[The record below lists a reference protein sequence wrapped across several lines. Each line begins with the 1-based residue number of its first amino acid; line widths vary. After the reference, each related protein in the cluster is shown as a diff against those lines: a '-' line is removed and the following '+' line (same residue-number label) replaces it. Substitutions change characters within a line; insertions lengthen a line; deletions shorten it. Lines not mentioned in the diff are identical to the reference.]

1 MTKEPFFVTTP
12 IYYVNDMPHLGH
24 SYTTIG
30 CDALARYKRMC
41 GYDVFFLTGVDEH
54 GQKIERRAT
63 AEGKSPQEYVDYV
76 TDAFKRLWAEL
87 DISND
92 GFIRTTDP
100 EHVRAVQH
108 VFQQLYDSGDI
119 YKGKY
124 EGWYCTPCEAFF
136 MESQLVDGN
145 CPDCG
150 RPVEWLQEESYFFR
164 LSKYEDRLLA
174 HIEAN
179 PDFIQ
184 PATRRHEM
192 VNFIK
197 SGLNDLCVSRT
208 TFDWGVPV
216 PFAPGHVVYVWLDA
230 LINYLTASGYV
241 DDPERFA
248 KYWPADVHVVGKEIV
263 RFHSVIWPAVLM
275 SLGLPLPKK
284 VFGHGWWTVEGAK
297 MSKSVGNVVKPHD
310 YAKEFGVD
318 AVRYFV
324 LREVPFGQDGD
335 FSRASFVYRVNADL
349 ANDLGNLLSRTTAMI
364 NKFAGGQVPEPGE
377 WDDADKKIPEIA
389 TDAVDKA
396 ARAFDDLAFSEALE
410 NVFRLVDAGNK
421 YIDDVEPWNL
431 AKTDAGRRR
440 LGTVLYNLAESLR
453 IAAVALSPVLT
464 SKSAEIWYQLGI
476 DGDPAEAG
484 WEATKWGGT
493 VPGTEVR
500 RGDPIFPR
508 IDVKAALK
516 EEASSES
523 GSASSREGSG
533 GRVKGESVQ
542 CCGGDFGEGHAQ
554 PDGGKAVLRA
564 AAAPAREGE
573 ALDADNIISIEDFA
587 KVDLKVGNVLE
598 AERIEGADKLLV
610 LQVDIGSETRQI
622 VAGIAKHY
630 SPEELI
636 GKQIVVVTNLK
647 PAKLRG
653 VMSNGMLLAAST
665 TGDPKEVRVVTPDGP
680 VPAGSRVK

>member
-1 MTKEPFFVTTP
+1 MPKGSFFITTP

-54 GQKIERRAT
+54 GQKIERCAI
-63 AEGKSPQEYVDYV
+63 ASGKSPQAYVDYV
-76 TDAFKRLWAEL
+76 TGAFKKLWAEL

-92 GFIRTTDP
+92 HFIRTTDP
-100 EHVRAVQH
+100 EHVRVVQH
-108 VFQQLYDSGDI
+108 VFQKLYDSGDI
-119 YKGKY
+119 YQGRY
-124 EGWYCTPCEAFF
+124 EGWYCTPCETFF
-136 MESQLVDGN
+136 LESQLVEGN

-150 RPVEWLQEESYFFR
+150 RRVEWLQEESYFFR
-164 LSKYEDRLLA
+164 LSKYQDRLLA

-197 SGLNDLCVSRT
+197 NGLEDLCVSRT
-208 TFDWGVPV
+208 SFDWGVPV

-241 DDPERFA
+241 DDPEKFDR
-248 KYWPADVHVVGKEIV
+248 YWPADVHVVGKEIV

-275 SLGLPLPKK
+275 SLELPLPKK
-284 VFGHGWWTVEGAK
+284 VFGHGWWTVEGEK
-297 MSKSVGNVVKPHD
+297 MSKSVGNVVKPED
-310 YAKEFGVD
+310 YADEFGVD
-318 AVRYFV
+318 QVRYFV

-364 NKFAGGQVPEPGE
+364 NKFADGKVPEPGE
-377 WDDADKKIPEIA
+377 WDEADKRIPEIA
-389 TDAVDKA
+389 REAIDSA
-396 ARAFDDLAFSEALE
+396 AGAFDNLAFSEALE
-410 NVFRLVDAGNK
+410 HIFRLVDAGNK
-421 YIDDVEPWNL
+421 YIDDAEPWNL
-431 AKTDAGRRR
+431 AKSDAGRSR

-464 SKSAEIWYQLGI
+464 TKSAELWHQLGI
-476 DGDPAEAG
+476 DGDPAAAG
-484 WEATKWGGT
+484 WDATRWGGIAS
-493 VPGTEVR
+493 GTRVR
-500 RGDPIFPR
+500 RGDPLFPR
-508 IDVKAALK
+508 IDVEAALQ
-516 EEASSES
+516 EDAQ
-523 GSASSREGSG
+523 
-533 GRVKGESVQ
+533 GRTPQHSPDE
-542 CCGGDFGEGHAQ
+542 GGDREQKRDQAE
-554 PDGGKAVLRA
+554 PA
-564 AAAPAREGE
+564 AERSVPGDEN
-573 ALDADNIISIEDFA
+573 LISIEDFA
-587 KVDLKVGNVLE
+587 RIELKVGTIIE

-610 LQVDIGSETRQI
+610 LQVDIGAETRQI

-630 SPEELI
+630 SPEELV
-636 GKQIVVVTNLK
+636 GKQVVVVTNLK

-665 TGDPKEVRVVTPDGP
+665 TGDPMELGVVTPDRH

>member
-1 MTKEPFFVTTP
+1 MTKEPFFITTP

-30 CDALARYKRMC
+30 CDALARYKRMR

-54 GQKIERRAT
+54 GQKIERRAI
-63 AEGKSPQEYVDYV
+63 ASAKSPQSYVDDV
-76 TDAFKRLWAEL
+76 TDAFKKLWAEL

-92 GFIRTTDP
+92 HFIRTTDP
-100 EHVRAVQH
+100 EHVRVVQH
-108 VFQQLYDSGDI
+108 VFQKLYDSGDI
-119 YKGKY
+119 YQGRY

-136 MESQLVDGN
+136 LESQLVEGN

-150 RPVEWLQEESYFFR
+150 RRVEWLQEESYFFR
-164 LSKYEDRLLA
+164 LSKYQDRLLEY
-174 HIEAN
+174 IESN

-208 TFDWGVPV
+208 SFDWGVPV

-230 LINYLTASGYV
+230 LVNYLTASGYV
-241 DDPERFA
+241 DDPEKFDR
-248 KYWPADVHVVGKEIV
+248 YWPANVHVVGKEIV

-284 VFGHGWWTVEGAK
+284 VFGHGWWTVEGEK
-297 MSKSVGNVVKPHD
+297 MSKSVGNVVNPQD
-310 YAKEFGVD
+310 YADEFGVD
-318 AVRYFV
+318 QVRYFV

-364 NKFAGGQVPEPGE
+364 NKFADGKVPQPGE
-377 WDDADKKIPEIA
+377 WDEADKRIPEIA
-389 TDAVDKA
+389 LEAIDSA
-396 ARAFDDLAFSEALE
+396 ARAFDDLAFSEALDHI
-410 NVFRLVDAGNK
+410 FRLVDAGNK

-431 AKTDAGRRR
+431 AKSEEGRRR

-464 SKSAEIWYQLGI
+464 RKSAELWYQLGI
-476 DGDPAEAG
+476 DGDPAAAG
-484 WEATKWGGT
+484 WEATAWGGMA
-493 VPGTEVR
+493 PGTRVR
-500 RGDPIFPR
+500 RGDPLFPR
-508 IDVKAALK
+508 IDVEAALQ
-516 EEASSES
+516 EDVA
-523 GSASSREGSG
+523 
-533 GRVKGESVQ
+533 GRPPKDSQDG
-542 CCGGDFGEGHAQ
+542 GGD
-554 PDGGKAVLRA
+554 
-564 AAAPAREGE
+564 REKKDDEVKKSAERSVPCPGDE
-573 ALDADNIISIEDFA
+573 KPEVDNLISIEDFA
-587 KVDLKVGNVLE
+587 KIELKVGTVVE
-598 AERIEGADKLLV
+598 AERIEGANKLLV
-610 LQVDIGSETRQI
+610 LQVDIGNETRQI

-630 SPEELI
+630 SPEELV
-636 GKQIVVVTNLK
+636 GKQVVVVTNLK

-665 TGDPKEVRVVTPDGP
+665 TGEPRELGVVTPDRQL
-680 VPAGSRVK
+680 PAGSRVK